1 MRDLHKMKEKY
12 EVSLDS
18 SHIVS
23 LTIVGLVVVAG
34 VFMLGVMVGKRL
46 SANEKTAQAPDLLT
60 ALDQRT
66 AALDAVQKDA
76 SLTFQEELTKKTPS
90 PTVVAEP
97 VRVVEKAE
105 PKPPE
110 PKPAPEAKPLEKP
123 EPKPV
128 VAEAK
133 PAEKPAPEPKPAEPK
148 PAEKVAEVKPAEEP
162 KPVEVAK
169 LSDEKLEKPAPAPV
183 PTRTMDAGAS
193 SALKDAFSRAQKP
206 TETTPDGQ
214 WTLQLSAYQDRAEA
228 DRFAAGLRDKGY
240 APYIVSANVPGRG
253 MWYRV
258 RMGRFGT
265 RDAATRYLSDFKRE
279 TQLDAIVTN
288 N

>member
-46 SANEKTAQAPDLLT
+46 NANEKTAQAPDLLT

-97 VRVVEKAE
+97 VRVVEK
-105 PKPPE
+105 PV
-110 PKPAPEAKPLEKP
+110 PAPEA
-123 EPKPV
+123 
-128 VAEAK
+128 
-133 PAEKPAPEPKPAEPK
+133 KPAEPK
-148 PAEKVAEVKPAEEP
+148 PAEKPAEKVAEAKPAEPKAAEKVVEKLVEAKPPEEP

-169 LSDEKLEKPAPAPV
+169 LSDEKLEKPAAAPV
-183 PTRTMDAGAS
+183 PTRTMDAGA

-258 RMGRFGT
+258 RMGRFAT
-265 RDAATRYLSDFKRE
+265 RDAASRYLSDFKRE
-279 TQLDAIVTN
+279 TSLDAIVTN